1 MDKGALK
8 DDHMSKE
15 TGTSPVT
22 DLQDYL
28 TRITS
33 LLKQRNFHEALDICD
48 TALNEY
54 RNEEKLQEKK
64 IKILC
69 HQGRFEEAYNI
80 AKKWSLRDPKNFT
93 AQKELKRLKIV
104 IHALNDQ
111 DEDSEEEESESII
124 EEVDET
130 KEETEDDDKRSSPE
144 GMETE
149 NSHNSITQTQPDNH
163 SVITPQTYS
172 PQTVESDKRKHV
184 CTFCNIRFD
193 QQEELDTHCK
203 SDLHRKKITADD
215 DQNWKYREPPRGFGA
230 EDYSLCK
237 STEEIGK
244 CAFSDKCTE
253 AHSKEELA
261 EWQMRFKFR
270 KQLIKV
276 AHDKQLHGNT
286 YAEQLIEKLMNSDN
300 PKSLMVSN
308 VDYSKVHVN
317 SDLKVNMTSKKC
329 TSAWTFTITSKRS
342 LHIVALLDDTY
353 RTYFH
358 IASISVGPKK
368 TQKYQNLETH
378 CQEWVNPEYPNV
390 TLGEYVYRVKVVF
403 KTDIYGTFRQTLVMD
418 YGFDPVLSRELQ
430 VESAP
435 ITDTE
440 KVFNDFLQSNQG
452 RWKKNNVQLLPFA
465 LKPIPN
471 TAIEDKLLAKY
482 SLPDIEKFRFED
494 HLMHSPTKETYRIW
508 MHEMLYVEEWSQLDS
523 ISRYSLNTSLQL
535 VNRFLLVPGM
545 ISGAKYAQDGEL
557 FARMALEDRLS
568 EDYAGGRLILNST
581 LAWLAPQDQKKK
593 EASTN
598 LPKVYEAVIEDKG
611 KNFIF
616 LRLSKECVDEL
627 HLSCDQEFSV
637 QIQFQLNRLPKCE
650 MHAAIDRL
658 PTLDLVFPPPN
669 KFPTTSWVKGSPEL
683 SEVVS
688 TKLNEKQRE
697 AILKITAEGN
707 LSLPPILLV
716 GPYGTGKTYTLA
728 QAAKQIL
735 QQDDTRILICTHSN
749 SAADLYIKE
758 FLHPMVKEGYL
769 EARPLRLYFR
779 HRWIQTVPEVVIQY
793 CIRATAGSSGIFRC
807 PVLEDVEKHRIV
819 ITTLGTARY
828 LCDLDL
834 EPGFFTHIF
843 LDEAAQAM
851 ECDSLIPLSLC
862 GPYTR
867 VVLAGD
873 HMQLSPEIY
882 SDLGRQQGFHK
893 SMLERLHELYPDDV
907 PCKVMLCENYRSHS
921 AIIDF
926 TSDLFYESQLMAS
939 SDQPCHPLYY
949 PLTFYSARGEEVQHE
964 NSIGFY
970 NIAEVHEV
978 IDRVDQLV
986 RSWPS
991 SEWGELGEGS
1001 IGVLTPYTDQ
1011 VFHIRSELRKRK
1023 YYNIKVER
1031 VFNVQGKQFRVV
1043 ILSTVRTR
1051 HSCSADTIQ
1060 EDVVNYGFLSDIK
1073 LLNTAITRAQSLVM
1087 VIGDPVSLCL
1097 VGKCRNIWEYYL
1109 EICHDNNSIFG
1120 TTWNQLKTQLT
1131 SADMRKTY
1139 ILNPLAPEF
1148 VPNRVFHI
1156 TTPELTQH
1164 AISGSHASN
1173 HGITQQPQYY
1183 MGQRMTYPGQQF
1195 THPQMFPQ
1203 PYMPVP
1209 YPGLVPHVVFNRQ
1222 GMPHIVGSPAQGR
1235 PPVRGYHPRHAS
1247 PLAAIPK
1254 IRPGDKDKVKIDPTQ
1269 PDVILAGKKMPSG
1282 AHRGRQIMYMPQR
1295 MSAAYQQMYYYPQH
1309 YGGYYY
1315 MQDDPR
1321 VLINQQHPRG
1331 PLLHQLGPHAQHP
1344 SQFYPILRPHYASL
1358 GPDDAEDKR
1367 SSQTS
1372 SPASSQ
1378 GRSGSPATSPGS
1390 SVASQQIQ
1398 LLPNVRHVPIHLF
1411 PKTATSTSSSRSS
1424 TPQRTESPQRTQDT
1438 GTIADPQASQKIEA
1452 GYLKSSSP
1460 ALEHQERRGSAN
1472 SPLARVIAS
1481 AQRQAPTNAEG
1492 GLVLSTPYSSGFGD
1506 MIMPGQNGD
1515 VNDLVKKE
1523 KQKRTPVGLRLET
1536 GFSRQFSEDLETPTE
1551 ITDLVKMMDETIDE
1565 GHESAEEEEEWNR
1578 QQTSESSSFFV
1589 SRTTSKTTSRKL
1601 HLKIPQQ
1608 SSIETSESSGSPPSS
1623 PPGQDQNQKP
1633 TYAGMLRRRLPSATN
1648 DIDPSLLEP
1657 QTPHTPAGFVSPGTD
1672 IDTDPLGILRNLN
1685 INASTEKQR
1694 TYKYFS

>member
-1 MDKGALK
+1 MDKEAQK
-8 DDHMSKE
+8 DDYMSRE
-15 TGTSPVT
+15 TGASTET

-28 TRITS
+28 TRISS

-48 TALNEY
+48 TALREY
-54 RNEEKLQEKK
+54 KNEEKLQEKK

-80 AKKWSLRDPKNFT
+80 AKKWSVRDPKNLT

-111 DEDSEEEESESII
+111 DEESEEEESGSQIKEDNETQ
-124 EEVDET
+124 EE
-130 KEETEDDDKRSSPE
+130 KDDDSKRSSPE
-144 GMETE
+144 GMETK
-149 NSHNSITQTQPDNH
+149 NSHNSLKQSMPNTHSAITSQTFN
-163 SVITPQTYS
+163 
-172 PQTVESDKRKHV
+172 PQTVESDNRKYV
-184 CTFCNIRFD
+184 CTFCDIRFD

-215 DQNWKYREPPRGFGA
+215 DQNWKYREPPRGLSA
-230 EDYSLCK
+230 EEYSLCK

-244 CAFSDKCTE
+244 CSFGDKCTE
-253 AHSKEELA
+253 AHSKEELG
-261 EWQMRFKFR
+261 EWKKRFKFR
-270 KQLIKV
+270 KQLIKA

-286 YAEQLIEKLMNSDN
+286 YAEQLMEKLVTSEN
-300 PKSLMVSN
+300 PKSLMVSS

-378 CQEWVNPEYPNV
+378 CQEWENPEYPNIS
-390 TLGEYVYRVKVVF
+390 LGEYVYRIKVVF

-418 YGFDPVLSRELQ
+418 FGTDPVLSRELQ

-440 KVFNDFLQSNQG
+440 KVFNDFLQGDQG
-452 RWKKNNVQLLPFA
+452 RWKKNNVRLLPFEP
-465 LKPIPN
+465 KPIPN
-471 TAIEDKLLAKY
+471 TAIEDKLLSKY
-482 SLPDIEKFRFED
+482 SLPDIEKFHFED
-494 HLMHSPTKETYRIW
+494 HLMHPPRKETYRIW

-523 ISRYSLNTSLQL
+523 ISRYSLSTSLQL

-557 FARMALEDRLS
+557 FARMTMEDRLS

-581 LAWLAPQDQKKK
+581 LAWLIPQNQIKK
-593 EASTN
+593 EPSSD
-598 LPKVYEAVIEDKG
+598 LPRVYEAVIEDKG

-616 LRLSKECVDEL
+616 LRLSKECVEEL
-627 HLSCDQEFSV
+627 NLTCDQEFPV
-637 QIQFQLNRLPKCE
+637 EIQFQLNRLPKCE

-658 PTLDLVFPPPN
+658 PTLDLVFPPLN
-669 KFPTTSWVKGSPEL
+669 TFPTTSWVKGSPEL

-688 TKLNEKQRE
+688 TKLNEKQKE
-697 AILKITAEGN
+697 AILKITAEGK
-707 LSLPPILLV
+707 LPLPPILLV

-758 FLHPMVKEGYL
+758 FLHPLVKEGYL
-769 EARPLRLYFR
+769 EARPLRLYYR

-793 CIRATAGSSGIFRC
+793 CIRAAAGSSGIFRC

-828 LCDLDL
+828 LCDLNL

-907 PCKVMLCENYRSHS
+907 HCKVMLCENYRSHS

-926 TSDLFYESQLMAS
+926 TSDLFYDSQLTAS
-939 SDQPCHPLYY
+939 SDQPRHPLYY

-978 IDRVDQLV
+978 IDRVDHLV
-986 RSWPS
+986 RYWPS

-1023 YYNIKVER
+1023 MYNIKVER

-1060 EDVVNYGFLSDIK
+1060 DDVVNYGFLSDIK
-1073 LLNTAITRAQSLVM
+1073 LLNTAITRAQSLVL

-1097 VGKCRNIWEYYL
+1097 VGKSRKIWEYYL
-1109 EICHDNNSIFG
+1109 EICQDNNSLFG
-1120 TTWNQLKTQLT
+1120 TTWMQLKAQLT
-1131 SADMRKTY
+1131 SADMRKTF

-1148 VPNRVFHI
+1148 VPNRLFHA
-1156 TTPELTQH
+1156 TTPDITQQ
-1164 AISGSHASN
+1164 AASGSPGN
-1173 HGITQQPQYY
+1173 YHGITQHPQYY
-1183 MGQRMTYPGQQF
+1183 MGPRMTYP
-1195 THPQMFPQ
+1195 HPQMFPQ

-1209 YPGLVPHVVFNRQ
+1209 YPGLVPHVVYNRQ
-1222 GMPHIVGSPAQGR
+1222 GVPHIVGSPAQGR
-1235 PPVRGYHPRHAS
+1235 IPARGYHPRHPS
-1247 PLAAIPK
+1247 LLAIPK
-1254 IRPGDKDKVKIDPTQ
+1254 VRPGDKDKVKVDSSQ
-1269 PDVILAGKKMPSG
+1269 PDAMLPGKKMSSVAP
-1282 AHRGRQIMYMPQR
+1282 RGRQIMYMPPR
-1295 MSAAYQQMYYYPQH
+1295 MSAAYQQMYYYPH
-1309 YGGYYY
+1309 HFGGYYY

-1321 VLINQQHPRG
+1321 VLMNQQHPRG
-1331 PLLHQLGPHAQHP
+1331 PLLHQLGPQHP
-1344 SQFYPILRPHYASL
+1344 SQFYPILRPHYAAV
-1358 GPDDAEDKR
+1358 GPEDVEDKR
-1367 SSQTS
+1367 SQTS

-1378 GRSGSPATSPGS
+1378 GRSGSPVTSPGS

-1411 PKTATSTSSSRSS
+1411 PRTATSASSSRSS
-1424 TPQRTESPQRTQDT
+1424 TPQRTESPHIPQD
-1438 GTIADPQASQKIEA
+1438 IATVIDPQASQKIEA

-1481 AQRQAPTNAEG
+1481 AQRQAPTNTDS

-1506 MIMPGQNGD
+1506 MIVPGQNGD
-1515 VNDLVKKE
+1515 VNDMVKKD
-1523 KQKRTPVGLRLET
+1523 KAKRTPVGLRLET

-1551 ITDLVKMMDETIDE
+1551 ITDLVKMIDETIEE
-1565 GHESAEEEEEWNR
+1565 GHESAEEEEEWNK
-1578 QQTSESSSFFV
+1578 QMSESSKSFR
-1589 SRTTSKTTSRKL
+1589 SHASSLTASRKL

-1608 SSIETSESSGSPPSS
+1608 SSTETSESSGSPPTS
-1623 PPGQDQNQKP
+1623 PPGSDQKP
-1633 TYAGMLRRRLPSATN
+1633 TYAGMLRRRLPPASN
-1648 DIDPSLLEP
+1648 DIDPNLLEP
-1657 QTPHTPAGFVSPGTD
+1657 QTPHTPAGFISPGTD

>member
-1 MDKGALK
+1 MDKGAQK
-8 DDHMSKE
+8 DDHMSRE
-15 TGTSPVT
+15 ASASPLT

-48 TALNEY
+48 TALSVY
-54 RNEEKLQEKK
+54 KNEEKLQEKK

-80 AKKWSLRDPKNFT
+80 ARKWSIRDPKNLT

-111 DEDSEEEESESII
+111 DEDSEEEESECKIK
-124 EEVDET
+124 EVDET
-130 KEETEDDDKRSSPE
+130 KVETEDDDKRSSPE
-144 GMETE
+144 GMETRH
-149 NSHNSITQTQPDNH
+149 SHNSVTQTVPVTH
-163 SVITPQTYS
+163 PTITSQTYS
-172 PQTVESDKRKHV
+172 PQTVEQENRKHV
-184 CTFCNIRFD
+184 CTFCNISFD

-215 DQNWKYREPPRGFGA
+215 DQNWKYREPPRGLNA
-230 EDYSLCK
+230 EEYSLCK

-244 CAFSDKCTE
+244 CAFGDKCTE
-253 AHSKEELA
+253 AHSKEELN
-261 EWQMRFKFR
+261 EWKMRFKFR

-286 YAEQLIEKLMNSDN
+286 YAEQLMEKLVTSEN
-300 PKSLMVSN
+300 PKSLMVSG
-308 VDYSKVHVN
+308 VEYSKVHVN

-368 TQKYQNLETH
+368 TQKYQNLETL
-378 CQEWVNPEYPNV
+378 CQEWENPEYPNIP
-390 TLGEYVYRVKVVF
+390 LGEYVYRIKVVF

-418 YGFDPVLSRELQ
+418 FGTDPVLRRELQ

-440 KVFNDFLQSNQG
+440 KVFNDFLQGNQG
-452 RWKKNNVQLLPFA
+452 RWRKNNVHLLPFEP
-465 LKPIPN
+465 KPIPN
-471 TAIEDKLLAKY
+471 TAIEDKLLSKY

-494 HLMHSPTKETYRIW
+494 HLMHPPTKETYRIW
-508 MHEMLYVEEWSQLDS
+508 MHEMLYVEEWSQLES

-581 LAWLAPQDQKKK
+581 LAWLTPQDQNKKDL
-593 EASTN
+593 SSN
-598 LPKVYEAVIEDKG
+598 QPRVYEAVIEDKG

-616 LRLSKECVDEL
+616 LRLSKECVEEL
-627 HLSCDQEFSV
+627 DLSCDQEFPV

-658 PTLDLVFPPPN
+658 PTLDLVFPPKN
-669 KFPTTSWVKGSPEL
+669 TFPTTSWVQGSPEL

-697 AILKITAEGN
+697 AILKITSEGN

-758 FLHPMVKEGYL
+758 FLHPLVKEGYL

-793 CIRATAGSSGIFRC
+793 CIRATAGSSAIFRC
-807 PVLEDVEKHRIV
+807 PVFEDVEKHRIV

-851 ECDSLIPLSLC
+851 ESDSLIPLSLC

-882 SDLGRQQGFHK
+882 SDLGRQQGFQK

-926 TSDLFYESQLMAS
+926 TSDLFYDSQLTAS
-939 SDQPCHPLYY
+939 SEQPCHPLYY

-978 IDRVDQLV
+978 IDRVDHLV
-986 RSWPS
+986 RTWPS

-1023 YYNIKVER
+1023 MYNIKVER

-1097 VGKCRNIWEYYL
+1097 VGKSRKIWEYYL
-1109 EICHDNNSIFG
+1109 EICQDNNSLFG
-1120 TTWNQLKTQLT
+1120 TTWTQLKAQLT
-1131 SADMRKTY
+1131 SADMRKTF

-1148 VPNRVFHI
+1148 VPNRLF
-1156 TTPELTQH
+1156 H
-1164 AISGSHASN
+1164 AIAPDIAQQGASGSPTSY
-1173 HGITQQPQYY
+1173 HGAAQHPQYY
-1183 MGQRMTYPGQQF
+1183 MGPRVTYPGQQLA
-1195 THPQMFPQ
+1195 HQQMFPH

-1209 YPGLVPHVVFNRQ
+1209 YPGLIPHVVYNRQ
-1222 GMPHIVGSPAQGR
+1222 GVPHILGSPAQGR
-1235 PPVRGYHPRHAS
+1235 APVRGYHPRHAS
-1247 PLAAIPK
+1247 PLAIPK
-1254 IRPGDKDKVKIDPTQ
+1254 VRPGDKDKVKVDPSQ
-1269 PDVILAGKKMPSG
+1269 PDVIIPGKKLPSMTQ
-1282 AHRGRQIMYMPQR
+1282 RGRQIMYMPQR
-1295 MSAAYQQMYYYPQH
+1295 MSAACQQMYFYPQH
-1309 YGGYYY
+1309 YGGYFY
-1315 MQDDPR
+1315 MPEDPR
-1321 VLINQQHPRG
+1321 VLINQQLPRG
-1331 PLLHQLGPHAQHP
+1331 PVLHPLGPQHP
-1344 SQFYPILRPHYASL
+1344 SQFYPILRPHYAPVGL
-1358 GPDDAEDKR
+1358 DDAEDKR

-1372 SPASSQ
+1372 SPVSSQ

-1411 PKTATSTSSSRSS
+1411 PRTATPTNSSRPS
-1424 TPQRTESPQRTQDT
+1424 TPQRTESPQVSQDM
-1438 GTIADPQASQKIEA
+1438 GTTIDPKASQKIEA

-1481 AQRQAPTNAEG
+1481 AQRQVPTTADS

-1515 VNDLVKKE
+1515 MNDVVKKE
-1523 KQKRTPVGLRLET
+1523 KTKRTPVGLRLET

-1551 ITDLVKMMDETIDE
+1551 ITDLVKMIDETIEE
-1565 GHESAEEEEEWNR
+1565 GHESAEEEEQWNR
-1578 QQTSESSSFFV
+1578 QSKSESSTFFS
-1589 SRTTSKTTSRKL
+1589 SRTTKTMAATRKL
-1601 HLKIPQQ
+1601 HLNIPQQ
-1608 SSIETSESSGSPPSS
+1608 SSTETSESSGSPPSS
-1623 PPGQDQNQKP
+1623 PPGSDQKP
-1633 TYAGMLRRRLPSATN
+1633 TYAGMLRRRLPAATN
-1648 DIDPSLLEP
+1648 DIDPNLLEP
-1657 QTPHTPAGFVSPGTD
+1657 QTPHTPAGFISPGTD